1 MPGSDGDT
9 QAANGDAV
17 AAGVAFV
24 PEVMYNGQ
32 WSPICGHYFW
42 NNDNGATTV
51 CKALGFFGGTNT
63 KTRTTYST
71 DAMPV
76 GMCSAGQALTSCTM
90 TASDNA
96 WGNFEYNDG
105 WCKAGTAVGVTVT
118 CATSG
123 APSPSPSP
131 SPSPNA
137 PTSSE

>member
-1 MPGSDGDT
+1 MT
-9 QAANGDAV
+9 
-17 AAGVAFV
+17 AGVAFV

-32 WSPICGHYFW
+32 WYPICGHYFW
-42 NNDNGATTV
+42 DNNNGATTV
-51 CKALGFFGGTNT
+51 CEALGFSGGGTLTNRYAT
-63 KTRTTYST
+63 HST

-76 GMCSAGQALTSCTM
+76 GMCSAGQALTSCTNGG
-90 TASDNA
+90 NA
-96 WGNFEYNDG
+96 WGNFEYNNG

-131 SPSPNA
+131 NA